1 MLDQL
6 QAFADSPFFQT
17 YGLVVVRLLLIVV
30 LTLVALR
37 LGALAVRGAVRALFE
52 REASEGTAQELSAIE
67 IGKRRETVAAL
78 GQGVVRG
85 FIFVVAFLV
94 GMETLGLDI
103 GPAIAGLGIAG
114 LALGLGSQS
123 LVRDYL
129 AGTFILVENQY
140 GKGDVIRIVDV
151 TGTVEDFTLRRTTL
165 RDFDGTVHTVPN
177 GLIGV
182 SSNLTRLWARV
193 DVEIT
198 VAAADLERASRL
210 VDEIGAA
217 MAEDAAWKTR
227 VLEAPRVDRIAALT
241 ASGVTLKIL
250 GSVRADDRWAA
261 AGELRRRILAAFSAN
276 EVSLAD

>member
-94 GMETLGLDI
+94 AMETLGLDI

-140 GKGDVIRIVDV
+140 GKGDVIKIVDV

-182 SSNLTRLWARV
+182 SSNLTWLWARV